1 MLTFKTI
8 TDISKLPATDPAQ
21 AVIQNILADFPRD
34 ADRDGYIILVEPG
47 DTEINL
53 PELKLPIAD
62 MQWEGVT
69 KQDGHY
75 HAVYLTNNEFALEFV
90 VPDAEWLPADVRNN
104 LEAHAESW
112 VPYVKAPP
120 F

>member
-62 MQWEGVT
+62 MQWDGIW

-75 HAVYLTNNEFALEFV
+75 HAVYLTNNEFAIEFV
-90 VPDAEWLPADVRNN
+90 VPDSDWLDPALRKC
-104 LEAHAESW
+104 LEEQAQMSP
-112 VPYVKAPP
+112 PYMKEAP